1 MFETMFAFVICLCY
15 KVHMMT
21 REKWLE
27 GFAVRRAK
35 IIALR
40 AQDKKLWTLRR
51 LGKKFRLSPERIR
64 QLLKDNDGTESNTDL
79 KT

>member
-1 MFETMFAFVICLCY
+1 
-15 KVHMMT
+15 MMT

-27 GFAVRRAK
+27 GHAIRRAK

-40 AQDKKLWTLRR
+40 AQDKKLWTLRK
-51 LGKKFRLSPERIR
+51 LGKKFKLSPERIR
-64 QLLKDNDGTESNTDL
+64 QLLAKEHGTESNTDH